1 MSRRSVIIIVS
12 VLLALCVAAA
22 VVYVVVCLPDKLVTP
37 PDTPVVDGE
46 SESDVLQ
53 PQVVE
58 EPDSSH
64 STNNIIVFEDE
75 FTADPM
81 MVGKWQN
88 TENPGWY
95 QVFYDDYDDE
105 NFFWGKEWDESD
117 DVMEEDLRYHGN
129 GWFRWRKDG
138 KSLLEVAVQDQ
149 HSGDIPHEYTIRR
162 ISDDVLELEEKDAR
176 HRIFLFNKIE

>member
-1 MSRRSVIIIVS
+1 MSRRSVLIIII
-12 VLLALCVAAA
+12 VLLALCAAA
-22 VVYVVVCLPDKLVTP
+22 VVGYVILRPAPDNG
-37 PDTPVVDGE
+37 DGEPVVPEQTDDDNGT
-46 SESDVLQ
+46 LQ
-53 PQVVE
+53 PQVIGT
-58 EPDSSH
+58 D
-64 STNNIIVFEDE
+64 STNSTNSIIVFEDE
-75 FTADPM
+75 FTADPK

-105 NFFWGKEWDESD
+105 NFFWGKEWDETE

-138 KSLLEVAVQDQ
+138 KNLLEVAVQDQ

-162 ISDDVLELEEKDAR
+162 LADDVLELEEKEAR
-176 HRIFLFNKIE
+176 RRTYHFKRAD